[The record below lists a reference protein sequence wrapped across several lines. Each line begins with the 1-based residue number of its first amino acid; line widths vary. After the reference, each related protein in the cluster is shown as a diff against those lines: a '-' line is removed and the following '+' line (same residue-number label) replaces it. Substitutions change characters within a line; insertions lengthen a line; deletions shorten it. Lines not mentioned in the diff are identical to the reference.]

1 MYKRQGL
8 HGFVDLLAGDV
19 DWPEVMRAFRD
30 IGYDGY
36 CTAEML
42 PPYTCWPEQILYNTA
57 ASMDRIFGKE

>member
-1 MYKRQGL
+1 M
-8 HGFVDLLAGDV
+8 DLLAGDV